1 MGKLTTYWHLVIPRE
16 RRWYVL
22 FHLLWNYICL
32 LKLKLYKWMRGI
44 KQPII
49 HYYAVC
55 WNEERILPYVLD
67 YYKRFV
73 DEFFIYDN
81 YSSDKS
87 VEIIQSYDHTHV
99 FFFETE
105 GFSDTVHMNIKNSV
119 WKQSRGR
126 ADYVVV
132 CDMDELLYADDVK
145 IFLNQVLTNH
155 YSYFVPNG
163 YNMYAKAMPEY
174 KKGIVISDE
183 LKRGVEAENFSK
195 AILFDPH
202 RIVEIN
208 YTPGCHS
215 SSPIGI
221 VKKYHS
227 PDFKLLHY
235 KYIDI
240 DYLIARHSSY
250 AQRLSADNLANN
262 YGIEYLKKIEQLQA
276 EYEQGMRE
284 AKEII

>member
-1 MGKLTTYWHLVIPRE
+1 M
-16 RRWYVL
+16 
-22 FHLLWNYICL
+22 CL
-32 LKLKLYKWMRGI
+32 LKLKFYKWIKGI
-44 KQPII
+44 KHPII

-73 DEFFIYDN
+73 DEFYIYDN
-81 YSSDKS
+81 HSTDKS
-87 VEIIQSYDHTHV
+87 IEIIQSFDHTHV
-99 FFFETE
+99 SFFETE
-105 GFSDTVHMNIKNSV
+105 GFSDTVHMNIKNSA
-119 WKQSRGR
+119 WKQSRGK
-126 ADYVVV
+126 ADFVVV
-132 CDMDELLYADDVK
+132 CDTDEFLYADEVK
-145 IFLNQVLTNH
+145 TFLSQAFVNH
-155 YSYFVPNG
+155 YSYFVPYG
-163 YNMYAKAMPEY
+163 YNMYAAVLPAY
-174 KKGIVISDE
+174 KEGIVISDE
-183 LKRGVEAENFSK
+183 LRRGVAAKNFSK

-202 RIVEIN
+202 RIVDIN

-215 SSPIGI
+215 STPVGI

-240 DYLIARHSSY
+240 DYLIARHNIY

-262 YGIEYLKKIEQLQA
+262 YGIEYLKKIEQLKS
-276 EYEQGMRE
+276 EYEHGMKE